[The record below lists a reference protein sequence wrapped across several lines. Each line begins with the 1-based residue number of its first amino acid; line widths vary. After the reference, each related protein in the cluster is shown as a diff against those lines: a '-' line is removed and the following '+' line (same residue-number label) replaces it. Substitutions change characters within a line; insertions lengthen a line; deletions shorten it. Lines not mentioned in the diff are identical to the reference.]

1 MPVSCYRQ
9 LTVKKEIDMKRSKQ
23 DEAGDPKQ
31 IAGDG
36 IDRRNF
42 LQCMAWAGTGLVW
55 SMVAGVPT
63 SKLLADTNGSSPA
76 KAGKVEGFS
85 FVQISD
91 SHIGFNKAAN
101 QNVTGTLQ
109 KTIEKINTPGMKQP
123 DFMIHTGDITQNS
136 KP

>member
-1 MPVSCYRQ
+1 
-9 LTVKKEIDMKRSKQ
+9 MKRENVMKQ
-23 DEAGDPKQ
+23 ENEVETAQETNEPKV
-31 IAGDG
+31 AGDG

-63 SKLLADTNGSSPA
+63 SKLLADTTNSA
-76 KAGKVEGFS
+76 KKKTVEDFS

-101 QNVTGTLQ
+101 QNVTGTL
-109 KTIEKINTPGMKQP
+109 KIAIDKINAGQAGIKLAEFMMYSRGIPPG
-123 DFMIHTGDITQNS
+123 FTAGG
-136 KP
+136 